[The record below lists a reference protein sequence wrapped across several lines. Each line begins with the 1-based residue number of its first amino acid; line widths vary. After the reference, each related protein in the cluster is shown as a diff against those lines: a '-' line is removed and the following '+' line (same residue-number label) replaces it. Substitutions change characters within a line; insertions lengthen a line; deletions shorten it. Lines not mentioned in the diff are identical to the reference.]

1 MKLFN
6 NAISPCVQIER
17 ERDIYLIALK
27 MYNHS
32 TDQVMETM
40 ESHPNSEFEVC
51 CCVGPCGLQHARLPG
66 PSPSPRVCSNSCP
79 LSQWCHPTIS
89 YSVAPFSS
97 WPQSFPASGSFQ
109 MSQLFTSGG
118 QSIGASASVLPM
130 NIQDWFPL
138 GWPGWIS
145 LLSKELSTVLSST
158 TVRKHQFFG
167 AQPLLWSSS
176 HICTWLLEKP

>member
-1 MKLFN
+1 
-6 NAISPCVQIER
+6 
-17 ERDIYLIALK
+17 
-27 MYNHS
+27 MYSHG
-32 TDQVMETM
+32 TDQVMETA
-40 ESHPNSEFEVC
+40 ESHPNSEFGVC
-51 CCVGPCGLQHARLPG
+51 CHCCSVTKLCPTLRPCGLQHARLPG

-89 YSVAPFSS
+89 YSDAPFSS

-109 MSQLFTSGG
+109 MSRLFTSGG
-118 QSIGASASVLPM
+118 QSIGASASASLLPM

-138 GWPGWIS
+138 GWTGWIS
-145 LLSKELSTVLSST
+145 SLSKELSRVLSSS